1 MWSHFLR
8 MYESRYLQCVI
19 TSNLIN
25 ENYFRDFFSLRI
37 SLGDTDR
44 HASLS
49 LRLIKMA
56 APCCNLAMAS
66 CLCCLSNRKWPPFCC
81 CCRLKA
87 HRLARCLKPPFWSQ
101 RTESRQQRREGLKGG
116 HGAEVRHSTVVVMAK
131 EQWGKMAGEEERI
144 KRWGSYVRKAAEPP
158 LLGVREA
165 LAEGLSVAAWPLKG
179 S

>member
-1 MWSHFLR
+1 
-8 MYESRYLQCVI
+8 MYSYGWKCLPYVC
-19 TSNLIN
+19 NLI
-25 ENYFRDFFSLRI
+25 FISVKILMWFFCLRI
-37 SLGDTDR
+37 SLRDTDR

-87 HRLARCLKPPFWSQ
+87 HRLAWCLKPPFWSQ

-116 HGAEVRHSTVVVMAK
+116 HGAEVRDSTMVVMAK
-131 EQWGKMAGEEERI
+131 EQWG
-144 KRWGSYVRKAAEPP
+144 RWPGREKELKDGDHTFGRLPSSCP
-158 LLGVREA
+158 LLSYERRLRRA
-165 LAEGLSVAAWPLKG
+165 SVSMLGDWQETNKL
-179 S
+179 